1 MVGPVALH
9 VELFLPPRS
18 DAAPSVL
25 DELGYVLLDCLRL
38 KPVNKEAQTHV
49 LEAIRQCAMATGWVA
64 NSAQPAASCLMT
76 WQERVALSMLSEDNT
91 TSLAI
96 AEVAGACGMSPT
108 QFARAFKAKFGV
120 PPQRWRLLR
129 RVEHAKKLML
139 ETDLTLT
146 DIACE
151 CGFSEQSHFTHT
163 FVKFVGKSPREWRH
177 EFDRVLSHKPSKSCH
192 EPFRFYHSPADR

>member
-1 MVGPVALH
+1 MVGTVALH
-9 VELFLPPRS
+9 VEHLLSPPLS
-18 DAAPSVL
+18 AAPSVL
-25 DELGYVLLDCLRL
+25 DELGYVLLDCLRHN
-38 KPVNKEAQTHV
+38 PVSKEAQTHV
-49 LEAIRQCAMATGWVA
+49 LEAIRQCAMATGWA
-64 NSAQPAASCLMT
+64 ASSAQPAATFLLA
-76 WQERVALSMLSEDNT
+76 WQERVALSMLSEENT
-91 TSLAI
+91 TSSAI
-96 AEVAGACGMSPT
+96 AEVASACGISPT

-177 EFDRVLSHKPSKSCH
+177 EFDRVLPDKPSKSCH
-192 EPFRFYHSPADR
+192 EPARFHHSPADR